1 MTPEDEKLDRIL
13 AGLVDSILEASE
25 SEIDDDLR
33 AAGDDPD
40 LVAESLRS
48 HLGRSLE
55 RHHRQRLAFNNGR
68 VQRNLIT
75 VPGFDYEFPDDCVVG
90 QRRSR
95 SKKPAKPSSPA
106 KKRPA
111 DVSEDPD

>member
-1 MTPEDEKLDRIL
+1 MIPEDEKLDRIL
-13 AGLVDSILEASE
+13 AGLVDSILEAPE

-48 HLGRSLE
+48 HLGHTLE
-55 RHHRQRLAFNNGR
+55 LHHRQRLAFNNGR

-75 VPGFDYEFPDDCVVG
+75 VPGFDYEFPEGVVSQG
-90 QRRSR
+90 RSR
-95 SKKPAKPSSPA
+95 SKKPAKPSSSP

-111 DVSEDPD
+111 GVSEDPD